1 MSLKTSENLSPH
13 SSFDSVMPE
22 FHQGEH
28 LSTSRASWSA
38 PPSCK
43 TTMSRQKPQKPF
55 GCTKY
60 HASMILLGATLFWR
74 TNSPSQ
80 IVSSQVELT
89 KIWVQVTKRRPIF
102 LASSP
107 TKTSLIAFEGR
118 DENWLPTLSRCFFL
132 RSKRWFAMQ
141 LFPPAIWKI
150 HENPTG
156 VCHLSTSQVGVLS
169 PSRPGRCLTH
179 EFLLGCSGMA
189 SFTDSLQKQLMLLS
203 YLTDLC
209 RLATGHKKM
218 VTNCGNNSRYISILL
233 FLDMQKSNVYMGV
246 SKNRGTP
253 NWMVYNGKPYQ
264 NAWFGGTTIFG
275 NIHMSVAP
283 PSSVRFSTAFV
294 DRSPAAS
301 EQPVCVVGVVMWY
314 LAEWLIQ
321 QLHDWFYVLI
331 ILILMTSR
339 QWWPMRMLMAVIF
352 SPLLVEILYS
362 RFQRLRLILGLPA

>member
-80 IVSSQVELT
+80 IDSSQHQVELT

-132 RSKRWFAMQ
+132 RSKRTFQPCNSSPPQSGKSMKIPQVSVISQ
-141 LFPPAIWKI
+141 LLKSESSLRVVRVAAWPMSSFWGAAAWQVSRTRCR
-150 HENPTG
+150 NNS
-156 VCHLSTSQVGVLS
+156 CCWATSQ
-169 PSRPGRCLTH
+169 
-179 EFLLGCSGMA
+179 
-189 SFTDSLQKQLMLLS
+189 
-203 YLTDLC
+203 
-209 RLATGHKKM
+209 
-218 VTNCGNNSRYISILL
+218 
-233 FLDMQKSNVYMGV
+233 
-246 SKNRGTP
+246 
-253 NWMVYNGKPYQ
+253 
-264 NAWFGGTTIFG
+264 IF
-275 NIHMSVAP
+275 A
-283 PSSVRFSTAFV
+283 
-294 DRSPAAS
+294 D
-301 EQPVCVVGVVMWY
+301 
-314 LAEWLIQ
+314 
-321 QLHDWFYVLI
+321 
-331 ILILMTSR
+331 
-339 QWWPMRMLMAVIF
+339 
-352 SPLLVEILYS
+352 
-362 RFQRLRLILGLPA
+362 